1 MLPGISGESLLKQV
15 AGNTVYLSYYK
26 FLNIQSKPHNL
37 PTSQMNSYELP
48 LMLTWLTVL
57 KQDGINNSWH
67 ISLNPH
73 SPSKDLESQS
83 PRSPAGRGA
92 WKVCMPDPSHWVSLQ
107 RFGNSML
114 TPDSYSGQLGV
125 ILAIDSSDK
134 GCLLS
139 GLYIL
144 GAMSFRPPLSDCHLT
159 LANIIIIN
167 ISSFKPQQYAA
178 LAELSPCVV
187 QAGLPG
193 GYIPRAYKGAW
204 CFSWG
209 PLPSAA
215 AAGGLHHNG

>member
-15 AGNTVYLSYYK
+15 AGNTVYLSYSK

-37 PTSQMNSYELP
+37 PTISYKLP
-48 LMLTWLTVL
+48 FMLTWLTIL

-92 WKVCMPDPSHWVSLQ
+92 WKVCMPDPSHWVSPQ

-134 GCLLS
+134 DCLLS

-144 GAMSFRPPLSDCHLT
+144 GAMSFRPPLSGCHLT
-159 LANIIIIN
+159 LANIITIN
-167 ISSFKPQQYAA
+167 ISSFKP
-178 LAELSPCVV
+178 
-187 QAGLPG
+187 
-193 GYIPRAYKGAW
+193 R
-204 CFSWG
+204 
-209 PLPSAA
+209 
-215 AAGGLHHNG
+215 GLHPPCLQRCLVLLLGTSAQRCCGWWASPQQVAYLGFWRHCGFH

>member
-26 FLNIQSKPHNL
+26 FLNIQSKPHIL
-37 PTSQMNSYELP
+37 PMSQMNSYKLP
-48 LMLTWLTVL
+48 FMLTWLTIL

-134 GCLLS
+134 DCLLS

-144 GAMSFRPPLSDCHLT
+144 GAMSFRPPFSDCHLWQ
-159 LANIIIIN
+159 
-167 ISSFKPQQYAA
+167 ISSQSTYHH
-178 LAELSPCVV
+178 SN
-187 QAGLPG
+187 PG

-215 AAGGLHHNG
+215 VAGGLHHNR

>member
-1 MLPGISGESLLKQV
+1 M
-15 AGNTVYLSYYK
+15 YLSYYK

-37 PTSQMNSYELP
+37 PTSQMNSYKLP
-48 LMLTWLTVL
+48 LMLTWLTIL

-134 GCLLS
+134 DRLLS
-139 GLYIL
+139 GLCIL
-144 GAMSFRPPLSDCHLT
+144 GAMSFKPPLSDYHLT

-167 ISSFKPQQYAA
+167 VSSFKPQQYAA
-178 LAELSPCVV
+178 LAGLSPCVV

-193 GYIPRAYKGAW
+193 VTSPVPTKVPGAPPGILRPALLRLVGSTTTGSLPGLLESLW
-204 CFSWG
+204 F
-209 PLPSAA
+209 PLAD
-215 AAGGLHHNG
+215 LHI